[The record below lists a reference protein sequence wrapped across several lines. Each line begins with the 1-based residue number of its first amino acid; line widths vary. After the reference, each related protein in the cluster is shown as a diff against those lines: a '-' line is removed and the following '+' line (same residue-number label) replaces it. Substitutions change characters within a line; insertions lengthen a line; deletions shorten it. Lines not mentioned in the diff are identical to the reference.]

1 MSMSDIT
8 PEQALG
14 LSDKE
19 KKVYQALSNGE
30 PQSVTEVGREADVPR
45 MTAHYALQRFLE
57 RGLAERVKRDNQFL
71 YTKVS
76 FAELAKDVL
85 LPEGEISSGALS
97 VPVGEE
103 VDLVVYKGF
112 EEILQMYEKI
122 SASHPHQRL
131 KTIQTTASTN
141 HIYANFSIERLDT
154 VHKIMNEHDI
164 IVEDVVEKDF
174 FAPMY
179 KHYPDNFQE
188 AAESFL
194 DRTTV
199 TYALPENYI
208 DFTTDMA
215 MFDDLVVFIDWEK
228 PVAIVVRTDQIVD
241 MCLSFYEI
249 LKSEAAKV
257 QFRELAEEYLEK
269 ADK

>member
-1 MSMSDIT
+1 MLDIT

-14 LSDKE
+14 LFEKE
-19 KKVYQALSNGE
+19 KRVYNASSADE
-30 PQSVTEVGREADVPR
+30 PQSVTEVGKEAGIPR

-57 RGLAERVKRDNQFL
+57 RGLTERIKRDNQFL

-76 FAELAKDVL
+76 FVQLAKDVL

-122 SASHPHQRL
+122 SANHPHKRL
-131 KTIQTTASTN
+131 KTIQTTVSTD
-141 HIYANFSIERLDT
+141 HIYANFSIERLDEA
-154 VHKIMNEHDI
+154 HKIMNEHDI

-179 KHYPDNFQE
+179 KHYPENFE
-188 AAESFL
+188 AAAESFL
-194 DRTTV
+194 GRTTV
-199 TYALPENYI
+199 TYALAEDYI

-228 PVAIVVRTDQIVD
+228 PVAIVVRTDQIVA
-241 MCLSFYEI
+241 MCLRLYEI
-249 LKSEAAKV
+249 LKRKAEKV
-257 QFRELAEEYLEK
+257 QFRELAQGYLSK
-269 ADK
+269 ARE

>member
-1 MSMSDIT
+1 MMDIT
-8 PEQALG
+8 PGQVLG

-19 KKVYQALSNGE
+19 KKVYDALSVDE
-30 PQSVTEVGREADVPR
+30 PQSVTKVGKEAGIPR

-57 RGLAERVKRDNQFL
+57 RGLAERIKRDNQFL

-122 SASHPHQRL
+122 SANHPHKRL
-131 KTIQTTASTN
+131 KTIQTTASTD
-141 HIYANFSIERLDT
+141 HIYANFSIERLDE

-179 KHYPDNFQE
+179 KHYPDDFKA

-194 DRTTV
+194 GRTTV

-215 MFDDLVVFIDWEK
+215 IFDDLVVFIDWAK
-228 PVAIVVRTDQIVD
+228 PVAIVVRTDQIVA
-241 MCLSFYEI
+241 MCLSFYGI
-249 LKSEAAKV
+249 LKSKAEKI
-257 QFRELAEEYLEK
+257 QFRELAKPYLEK
-269 ADK
+269 VVE

>member
-1 MSMSDIT
+1 MPDIT

-19 KKVYQALSNGE
+19 KKVYNALATEE
-30 PQSVTEVGREADVPR
+30 PQSVTEVGKEAGIPR

-57 RGLAERVKRDNQFL
+57 RGLAERIKRDNQFL

-76 FAELAKDVL
+76 FAELAKNVL
-85 LPEGEISSGALS
+85 LPGGEISSGALS
-97 VPVGEE
+97 VPVGEA

-122 SASHPHQRL
+122 SANHPHKRL
-131 KTIQTTASTN
+131 KTIQTTTSTD
-141 HIYANFSIERLDT
+141 HIYANFSIERLDE
-154 VHKIMNEHDI
+154 VHKIMNKHDI

-174 FAPMY
+174 FASMY
-179 KHYPDNFQE
+179 KHYPDDFE
-188 AAESFL
+188 AAAESFL

-199 TYALPENYI
+199 TYALPEDYI

-249 LKSEAAKV
+249 LKIKADKV
-257 QFRELAEEYLEK
+257 QFRELAEPYLEK
-269 ADK
+269 VGE

>member
-1 MSMSDIT
+1 MTDIT

-19 KKVYQALSNGE
+19 KKVYDALATDE
-30 PQSVTEVGREADVPR
+30 PQSVTEVGKEADIPR

-57 RGLAERVKRDNQFL
+57 RGLAERFKRDNQFL

-76 FAELAKDVL
+76 FADLAKDVL

-103 VDLVVYKGF
+103 VDLVVCKGF

-122 SASHPHQRL
+122 SANHPHKRL
-131 KTIQTTASTN
+131 KTIQTTASTD
-141 HIYANFSIERLDT
+141 HIYANFSIQRLDE

-179 KHYPDNFQE
+179 KHYPDDFE
-188 AAESFL
+188 AAAESFL
-194 DRTTV
+194 GRTTV

-208 DFTTDMA
+208 EFTTDMA

-228 PVAIVVRTDQIVD
+228 PTALVLRTHQIVD
-241 MCLSFYEI
+241 MCLNFYEV
-249 LKSEAAKV
+249 LKSKAEKV
-257 QFRELAEEYLEK
+257 QFRELAQDYL
-269 ADK
+269 DKTSE